1 MKILNTRLLIA
12 AVVLLVISTIGFAQQ
27 EVQHTQYLY
36 NKSVFNPAYAGSRDV
51 LSTALVYRNQWVK
64 MEGAPVTASVSAHS
78 PLRKANMALGFS
90 YVYDKLGLTN
100 TNSFNIQYAYHI
112 PVESNKLSLGLQT
125 GVRSY
130 SNELTQAVLID
141 ESDPAFQQDVNNNW
155 TPNFGLGAYY
165 YSNTYFIGLSMPNIL
180 ASKLD
185 YRDDGLA
192 KRQNHLYA
200 MAGYVF
206 ELSQSIKFRP
216 TILLKQTANAPLQ
229 ADVNLSFY
237 LMNTLWLGFGLRTS
251 DSFNFMLMYQIDP
264 AFRLGYSYDLS
275 TSQYRKAISG
285 SHEFMVGY
293 ELNFESDNIVSP
305 RLF

>member
-1 MKILNTRLLIA
+1 MKKLNLKLLIGA
-12 AVVLLVISTIGFAQQ
+12 IILMAFASEAFAQQ
-27 EVQHTQYLY
+27 EIQHTQYLY

-51 LSTALVYRNQWVK
+51 LSTSLIYRNQWVK

-90 YVYDKLGLTN
+90 YVYDKLGLTK
-100 TNSFNIQYAYHI
+100 TNSFNVQYAYHI
-112 PVESNKLSLGLQT
+112 PVEKNKLSLGLQT
-125 GVRSY
+125 GIRSY
-130 SNELTQAVLID
+130 SNQLTQVELID
-141 ESDPAFQQDVNNNW
+141 QNDPAFQEDVSGNW
-155 TPNFGLGAYY
+155 TPSFGLGAYY

-180 ASKLD
+180 ATKLD
-185 YRDDGLA
+185 YRDEGIS
-192 KRQNHLYA
+192 KRQNHIYA

-206 ELSQSIKFRP
+206 ELSPSVKFRP
-216 TILLKQTANAPLQ
+216 SILVKQTTNAPLQ

-251 DSFNFMLMYQIDP
+251 DSFNFMLMYQINP
-264 AFRLGYSYDLS
+264 ALRLGYSYDLS
-275 TSQYRKAISG
+275 TSQYKKAISG
-285 SHEFMVGY
+285 SHEFMIGY